1 MHAEFQSLGIENYD
15 SLLSDESKKE
25 QLMMQFLQL
34 VSDDA
39 DHDDSSESE

>member
-1 MHAEFQSLGIENYD
+1 MHAEFQSLGRSDD

-25 QLMMQFLQL
+25 QLMLQFLQL